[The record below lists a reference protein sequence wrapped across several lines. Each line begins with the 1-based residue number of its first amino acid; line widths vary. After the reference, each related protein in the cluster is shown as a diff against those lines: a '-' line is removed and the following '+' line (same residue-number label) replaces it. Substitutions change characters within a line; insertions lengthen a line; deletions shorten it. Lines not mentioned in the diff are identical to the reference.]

1 MSRISLPWIAKPPEV
16 SRGYRE
22 RAIRSLLAIGAALV
36 VLGVILFA
44 AFQMYSDG
52 AMTDWR
58 VLVAYLGVAGPIAT
72 GVAIFLG
79 GVAIIYYRRIGAL
92 LGWGYVALLIL
103 CGAVVGTGL
112 LVWGYSWL
120 SGWMQTSF
128 TGLGQRVIPA
138 PELYEAISDT
148 LPIPLI
154 AYWLWPLQFELVR
167 DLIAMGGVVGF
178 INVAAAFGIWWE
190 RKVAGRIQSRVGP
203 MRVGMWHGWAQ
214 SPADGIKL
222 VFKEDLIPAG
232 ADQILFRLSPY
243 LAFVP
248 VVIAFIA
255 LPFAATWVFREM
267 DVALIFILAM
277 LGLDVLGTICAGLAS
292 DNKYSTYG
300 AIREACQMISYE
312 IPMGMSLLVPVML
325 AGTLNLGGIAGM
337 QDGGFH
343 SWLIFANP
351 WCFAAFF
358 LYYIGSLASCKR
370 APFDLPEAESE
381 LVAGFLTEFSGFRWA
396 LFFFGEYAAMFAV
409 SGLAVILFFG
419 GWYSPFPISWLEAL
433 GDAWYVPLVRGLFF
447 DGPILFILKA
457 FGLFYVQLWLRWT
470 LPRLRIDQVL
480 YTCVQVLLPLTMI
493 VLLGNTL
500 WILCVEHLRIGW
512 LGSVDAVLH
521 VVLVVIGYALAAT
534 ILGLAAYGFVNRW
547 RLVGKLGIKTL
558 PGA

>member
-16 SRGYRE
+16 LRGYRE
-22 RAIRSLLAIGAALV
+22 RAIGWMLAIGAAFV
-36 VLGVILFA
+36 VLGLVLFA
-44 AFQMYSDG
+44 ALRMHSID
-52 AMTDWR
+52 AMSNWR
-58 VLVAYLGVAGPIAT
+58 VLGAYLGVVGPIAT
-72 GVAIFLG
+72 GGTVFLG
-79 GVAIIYYRRIGAL
+79 GIALIYYRRIGAL

-103 CGAVVGTGL
+103 CGAVVGTGM

-120 SGWMQTSF
+120 AGWMQATF
-128 TGLGQRVIPA
+128 GGNGGQVVSMA
-138 PELYEAISDT
+138 DMYGAISET
-148 LPIPLI
+148 IPVPMF
-154 AYWLWPLQFELVR
+154 AYLLWPLQFEIVR

-232 ADQILFRLSPY
+232 ADQILFRISPY

-255 LPFAATWVFREM
+255 LPFAATWVFRQM

-277 LGLDVLGTICAGLAS
+277 LGIDVLGTICAGLAS

-312 IPMGMSLLVPVML
+312 IPMGMSLLVPVMM
-325 AGTLNLGGIAGM
+325 AGTLNLGGIVGM

-343 SWLIFANP
+343 SWMIFANP

-409 SGLAVILFFG
+409 SGLAVILFLG
-419 GWYSPFPISWLEAL
+419 GWYSPFPMSWLDAL
-433 GDAWYVPLVRGLFF
+433 GDAWFVPLVRGLFF

-457 FGLFYVQLWLRWT
+457 FGLFFVQLWIRWT
-470 LPRLRIDQVL
+470 LPRVRIDQVL
-480 YTCVQVLLPLTMI
+480 YACVQVLLPLTMI

-500 WILCVEHLRIGW
+500 WILGIEHLQIGW
-512 LGSVDAVLH
+512 LGAIDTVLH
-521 VVLVVIGYALAAT
+521 WVLVLVGYAVAAT
-534 ILGLAAYGFVNRW
+534 VLGLAAYGFVNRW
-547 RLVGKLGIKTL
+547 RLVGKLGIKSL